1 MREGGGVEGRVCAGA
16 GGGNARL
23 KMPGKAFWAG
33 DAKDFEAL
41 IKPLASIQVM
51 AFPSL
56 QLLATR
62 VFQQRK
68 KGKVERVKK
77 GQLPAYSPGRG
88 KTEGSGID
96 GPGVPTKNSGKMAK
110 DGV

>member
-1 MREGGGVEGRVCAGA
+1 MRGD
-16 GGGNARL
+16 ARL

-33 DAKDFEAL
+33 DAKDFGAL
-41 IKPLASIQVM
+41 IKSLASIQVM

-68 KGKVERVKK
+68 KGKVGRVKK
-77 GQLPAYSPGRG
+77 GQLPAYSPCRG
-88 KTEGSGID
+88 GTEAQALMDLGSPQRTLRRWLRMGSKGWEAD
-96 GPGVPTKNSGKMAK
+96 SATSL
-110 DGV
+110 